1 MTHANEAVKM
11 LNGFEAMVKSGQS
24 GNPIV
29 ECAGRS
35 AIKGQAYVFDKNLR
49 PPFFLEK
56 LKRYIHDPGLL

>member
-24 GNPIV
+24 GNAIV

-35 AIKGQAYVFDKNLR
+35 AIKGQAMLQKS
-49 PPFFLEK
+49 
-56 LKRYIHDPGLL
+56 